1 MRFGLVR
8 CHQLDGWRIG
18 RAPSWR
24 GCGVRSGPRLGFPLA
39 PTPCPSWRVYGA
51 LGRGVP
57 IVTVNGNLLPPT
69 LECRDRR
76 GGVALSALGV
86 GRCAAVA
93 LARLPPGGSP
103 GDRPENRHLGRKC
116 RPRSVFEGCGSR
128 GVWIGGV
135 LVHLQPVALT
145 GVATTQTCLDHP
157 IAPPNNPPRNPWTAL
172 PPLLGVKSWDN

>member
-1 MRFGLVR
+1 MPR
-8 CHQLDGWRIG
+8 
-18 RAPSWR
+18 P
-24 GCGVRSGPRLGFPLA
+24 GVAVACVLAPRLGFPLA

-76 GGVALSALGV
+76 GGVAAWRCPLLALGV
-86 GRCAAVA
+86 VLLWRWPFYPLAVPQA
-93 LARLPPGGSP
+93 I
-103 GDRPENRHLGRKC
+103 RPENRHLGRKC
-116 RPRSVFEGCGSR
+116 RPRSFFEGWGSR

-135 LVHLQPVALT
+135 LAHLQPVALT

-157 IAPPNNPPRNPWTAL
+157 VTPPNNPPKNPGQPF
-172 PPLLGVKSWDN
+172 PPY